1 MEELE
6 LFPDR
11 RYLINPGSAGQPR
24 DGDPRAAFLIYDDKD
39 RKVTFQRVEYDILTC
54 QEKIIRA
61 GLPPQLAER
70 LAWGR

>member
-1 MEELE
+1 VVPEK
-6 LFPDR
+6 
-11 RYLINPGSAGQPR
+11 RYLINPGSVGQPR
-24 DGDPRAAFLIYDDKD
+24 DGDPRASFLVYDQEDLT
-39 RKVTFQRVEYDILTC
+39 VTFFSVEYDIRTC

>member
-1 MEELE
+1 
-6 LFPDR
+6 
-11 RYLINPGSAGQPR
+11 
-24 DGDPRAAFLIYDDKD
+24 
-39 RKVTFQRVEYDILTC
+39 VEYDIRTC